1 MVTSRAEEEIAPNMT
16 AGTATN
22 FLRQTALVLEER
34 SRSLAT
40 KNARLRDHFDA
51 SLVEIEAA
59 ITSNKTVR
67 AETDAAVTNPDTSR
81 ESLGNTY
88 QVTAAEVRAAALA
101 AKARA
106 GRRASTASLGAGQ
119 AAAAVGGQEIR
130 RAAGALALLKQD
142 AQEEPP
148 EADQRQLAEER
159 DAWAVW
165 SGEWGGEAGSFVS
178 DFEVSG
184 VQEGL
189 VADRWKASEEA
200 AVVVRGREAE
210 LRNGLGVAQAAI
222 LALRSATGETARCSE
237 AALDDMRDAL
247 ATAQSEIGKM
257 KRDRDAALQ
266 SLLEV
271 AHIRR
276 TPGRLL
282 RHQPATSEG
291 KEQEEDGCSSYAGGA
306 GSGSGRGDDIRESFS
321 RWDSYPEHSAARPDN
336 EESQARGLTRLTG
349 DEEEEEEGRV
359 TFGDSSNCVRTP
371 VAAALKVFEGIRRLP
386 GTAEPAAAVGTTR
399 DDDQAE
405 AGGVDDYHTNTGGG
419 ESSGEHVCG
428 VCGTSAPSFRKLFDC
443 RLSLRRAQ
451 AEAAEARAWALELE
465 ERTTTAV
472 EDLVEE
478 NLAETVRK
486 LESTFDVTREGL
498 ERRLTAAEARG
509 QEMGEK
515 TAVAQREVAELVE
528 AAATREGEIAVLR
541 TRLRAAEEDVGSAR
555 REALLEGSARSLAE
569 TEAAGRKA
577 AQAWAGAVALK
588 NKCRQQ
594 EQTIAGLALSRGE
607 EADACRAARDELE
620 KERSS
625 RVESEGHVREL
636 QGEVSRLASLLGAAN
651 DEIERQR
658 NISRDNEIGDHRRGQ
673 SGRGGGEAGG
683 EALDRSASTQGVDDT
698 DVCRYDGDETPTRRE
713 NQTRHHHTMSGRI
726 EHGITPE
733 SWRGS
738 CDNDKHV
745 AQRRQCDRVASTC
758 STPVAS
764 FTDRVGTREA
774 KERERAR
781 KTLLAL
787 EESLRAGRE
796 EVRHHKRRAERLR
809 AALREAQE
817 RGEEAEAAGSSA
829 RVAAEAAGAAA
840 GLAREETDAATA
852 GKRKA
857 EEDTASAARRHR
869 EEVEAIEA
877 EVLRATAAALGAR
890 EQCSV
895 AQREA
900 SGLRETVRELDRRV
914 ILLEQQLGASIASLH
929 AADARRVCALV
940 GRIRDLGGREWE
952 GEARLEDLRA
962 RYEANNGAVG
972 GRMLSDPAV
981 SGPGKAAQDLQE
993 AARTGMRL
1001 NAVGN
1006 GDNRSGESERLQGK
1020 SLRNNSASAFEVTTL
1035 RDRLAASQAQHVEL
1049 VRASEAAVAGCNQ
1062 RCDAHIRVVLAAG
1075 KLTAACLLR
1084 RGVVAGREAT
1094 VEAAGR
1100 LELARRCFRALR
1112 EEALRASRD
1121 RSVRRQERLQRWIGE
1136 AFEGAGEEVESMATR
1151 KRCQQ
1156 PRQQQHQP
1164 HLNAGVVVG
1173 QGYFRSSSD
1182 GCLSWEASQPLVLG

>member
-1 MVTSRAEEEIAPNMT
+1 MT
-16 AGTATN
+16 AGTAAN

-40 KNARLRDHFDA
+40 KHARLRDHFDA
-51 SLVEIEAA
+51 SLIEIEAA
-59 ITSNKTVR
+59 ITSNKALQ
-67 AETDAAVTNPDTSR
+67 AETDAAVTNADTFR

-88 QVTAAEVRAAALA
+88 QVTAADVRAAALA
-101 AKARA
+101 AENGA
-106 GRRASTASLGAGQ
+106 GRRGGAVSHGEGQ
-119 AAAAVGGQEIR
+119 AAAAAAGGQEIG
-130 RAAGALALLKQD
+130 RATGALALLKQD
-142 AQEEPP
+142 AQEGAS
-148 EADQRQLAEER
+148 EADQQQLAEGR

-165 SGEWGGEAGSFVS
+165 SGEWMGEAGSLVREL
-178 DFEVSG
+178 EVSG

-189 VADRWKASEEA
+189 DADRWKAGEEA

-210 LRNGLGVAQAAI
+210 LRNGLGAAQAAI

-237 AALDDMRDAL
+237 AALGDMRDAL
-247 ATAQSEIGKM
+247 ATAQSEICNM
-257 KRDRDAALQ
+257 RRDRDAALR

-271 AHIRR
+271 AHIRK

-282 RHQPATSEG
+282 PHQPGTSEG
-291 KEQEEDGCSSYAGGA
+291 NEQEEDGGSCRGGYAGGA
-306 GSGSGRGDDIRESFS
+306 GSGSGRSGDMGEFFP
-321 RWDSYPEHSAARPDN
+321 RWDPYPEHSAARTDN
-336 EESQARGLTRLTG
+336 EESQARELTRLTN
-349 DEEEEEEGRV
+349 DDNDEEGRI
-359 TFGDSSNCVRTP
+359 TFGDSSSCVRTP
-371 VAAALKVFEGIRRLP
+371 GAAALEVFEESRRTS
-386 GTAEPAAAVGTTR
+386 GAAEPATAVGRTR
-399 DDDQAE
+399 EGDQAE
-405 AGGVDDYHTNTGGG
+405 DGDVVDCHTNSGRG
-419 ESSGEHVCG
+419 ESGEHVCG
-428 VCGTSAPSFRKLFDC
+428 VCGTPAPSFRKLFDC

-486 LESTFDVTREGL
+486 LEATFEVTREGL

-509 QEMGEK
+509 REMGEK
-515 TAVAQREVAELVE
+515 AAAAQREVAELVE
-528 AAATREGEIAVLR
+528 AAGTREGEASLIAVLR

-588 NKCRQQ
+588 NKCRHQ
-594 EQTIAGLALSRGE
+594 EQIIAGLALSRGE

-625 RVESEGHVREL
+625 RVESEGRVREL
-636 QGEVSRLASLLGAAN
+636 QGEVSRLASLLGAAK
-651 DEIERQR
+651 DEVERQR
-658 NISRDNEIGDHRRGQ
+658 NVLREKEIDHHRRGQ

-698 DVCRYDGDETPTRRE
+698 DVCRYDGGETPTRRE
-713 NQTRHHHTMSGRI
+713 NQTRHHHTMGGRI
-726 EHGITPE
+726 EHGTTPE
-733 SWRGS
+733 SAWRGS
-738 CDNDKHV
+738 CDNDNHV
-745 AQRRQCDRVASTC
+745 ARRRQCDRTASTC

-787 EESLRAGRE
+787 EESVRAARE
-796 EVRHHKRRAERLR
+796 EARHHKRRAERLR

-817 RGEEAEAAGSSA
+817 RGEETEAAGSSA
-829 RVAAEAAGAAA
+829 RVAAEAADTAA
-840 GLAREETDAATA
+840 GLAREEADTATA
-852 GKRKA
+852 GKRKV
-857 EEDTASAARRHR
+857 EEDAASAARRHR
-869 EEVEAIEA
+869 EEVEAIES
-877 EVLRATAAALGAR
+877 EVLRATAAALGAN

-895 AQREA
+895 AQGEA
-900 SGLRETVRELDRRV
+900 MELRETIRELDRRV
-914 ILLEQQLGASIASLH
+914 ILLEQQLGASIASVH
-929 AADARRVCALV
+929 AADAERVCALV
-940 GRIRDLGGREWE
+940 GRIKDLGGREWE
-952 GEARLEDLRA
+952 EEGRLEDIRTG
-962 RYEANNGAVG
+962 YEANTGAVG
-972 GRMLSDPAV
+972 GRMLIDPAG

-993 AARTGMRL
+993 ATRIGMRRD
-1001 NAVGN
+1001 AFGN
-1006 GDNRSGESERLQGK
+1006 GDNRAGESEMLHEK
-1020 SLRNNSASAFEVTTL
+1020 SLRSNSASAFELATL
-1035 RDRLAASQAQHVEL
+1035 RDRLTASQAQHVEL
-1049 VRASEAAVAGCNQ
+1049 VRASEAAVADCNQ

-1084 RGVVAGREAT
+1084 RGVVAGREAA

-1121 RSVRRQERLQRWIGE
+1121 RSIRRQDRLQRWIGE

-1151 KRCQQ
+1151 KRSQQ

-1164 HLNAGVVVG
+1164 RPSAGVVVG

-1182 GCLSWEASQPLVLG
+1182 GCLSWEANQPLVLG

>member
-1 MVTSRAEEEIAPNMT
+1 
-16 AGTATN
+16 
-22 FLRQTALVLEER
+22 
-34 SRSLAT
+34 
-40 KNARLRDHFDA
+40 
-51 SLVEIEAA
+51 
-59 ITSNKTVR
+59 
-67 AETDAAVTNPDTSR
+67 
-81 ESLGNTY
+81 
-88 QVTAAEVRAAALA
+88 
-101 AKARA
+101 
-106 GRRASTASLGAGQ
+106 
-119 AAAAVGGQEIR
+119 
-130 RAAGALALLKQD
+130 
-142 AQEEPP
+142 
-148 EADQRQLAEER
+148 
-159 DAWAVW
+159 
-165 SGEWGGEAGSFVS
+165 
-178 DFEVSG
+178 
-184 VQEGL
+184 
-189 VADRWKASEEA
+189 
-200 AVVVRGREAE
+200 
-210 LRNGLGVAQAAI
+210 
-222 LALRSATGETARCSE
+222 
-237 AALDDMRDAL
+237 MRDAL

-291 KEQEEDGCSSYAGGA
+291 KEQEEDGCSSRGGYAGGA
-306 GSGSGRGDDIRESFS
+306 GSGSGRGDDMRQSFP

-336 EESQARGLTRLTG
+336 EESQARGLTRLT
-349 DEEEEEEGRV
+349 DDDDQEEEGRV
-359 TFGDSSNCVRTP
+359 TLGDSSNCVRTP
-371 VAAALKVFEGIRRLP
+371 VAAAPEVFEGSRRLS
-386 GTAEPAAAVGTTR
+386 GAAEPAPAVGRTR
-399 DDDQAE
+399 DDDQAAE
-405 AGGVDDYHTNTGGG
+405 AGSIVDYHTNTGGG

-428 VCGTSAPSFRKLFDC
+428 VCGTPAPSFRKLFDC

-451 AEAAEARAWALELE
+451 AEVAEARAWALELE

-486 LESTFDVTREGL
+486 LESTFEVTREGL
-498 ERRLTAAEARG
+498 ERRLTVAEARG
-509 QEMGEK
+509 REMGEK
-515 TAVAQREVAELVE
+515 TAAAQQEVAELVE

-541 TRLRAAEEDVGSAR
+541 TRLRAAEEDVDSSR

-577 AQAWAGAVALK
+577 AQAWAGAVTLK

-625 RVESEGHVREL
+625 RVESERCVREL

-658 NISRDNEIGDHRRGQ
+658 NISREDEIGDHRSGQ

-698 DVCRYDGDETPTRRE
+698 DVCRYDGDETPMRRE
-713 NQTRHHHTMSGRI
+713 NQTRHHHTMGGRI

-733 SWRGS
+733 SSWRGS
-738 CDNDKHV
+738 CDKDKHV

-774 KERERAR
+774 KERERTR
-781 KTLLAL
+781 KTLLTL
-787 EESLRAGRE
+787 EESLRAARE
-796 EVRHHKRRAERLR
+796 EVRHHKRRVERLR
-809 AALREAQE
+809 AALREARE

-829 RVAAEAAGAAA
+829 RVAAEAAGASA
-840 GLAREETDAATA
+840 GLAREEADAATA

-857 EEDTASAARRHR
+857 EKDAASASRRHR

-914 ILLEQQLGASIASLH
+914 ILLEQQLGASIANLH
-929 AADARRVCALV
+929 AADAGRVCALV
-940 GRIRDLGGREWE
+940 GRIRDLGGRVWE
-952 GEARLEDLRA
+952 GEGRLEDLRA

-972 GRMLSDPAV
+972 GRMLSDPV
-981 SGPGKAAQDLQE
+981 GSGPGEAAQDLQE
-993 AARTGMRL
+993 AARKGMRL
-1001 NAVGN
+1001 DAVGN
-1006 GDNRSGESERLQGK
+1006 GDNRSGESEGLQGK
-1020 SLRNNSASAFEVTTL
+1020 SLRNNSASAFEVVTL

-1084 RGVVAGREAT
+1084 RGVVAGREAA

-1112 EEALRASRD
+1112 EEALRAARD
-1121 RSVRRQERLQRWIGE
+1121 RIVRRQERLQRWIGE
-1136 AFEGAGEEVESMATR
+1136 ALEGAGEEVESIATR

-1156 PRQQQHQP
+1156 PRQQQQHQP
-1164 HLNAGVVVG
+1164 HPSAGVVVG